1 MDRDRKGTGI
11 GLACAGGVVEGAFY
25 EVGALCALADSI
37 ANLDLNGL
45 DAYVGIS
52 AGSMIV
58 AGLANGITPHQM
70 SRAMVFQTDPELS
83 LRPEFLFTSA
93 GGDLAGRLLRLP
105 GLLTGSLRKYVAS
118 RADLGLL
125 GALVELEPALPTG
138 FFDNAPLERFLA
150 RALST
155 KGRTN
160 DFRQLAAR
168 LYIVAVEL
176 DTSKLVVF
184 GDETTAHIPISR
196 AVQAST
202 ALPLLYRPVEI
213 EGRYY
218 IDGVARRTLHASA
231 VLAEGVDL
239 LFCVNPIVPIDL
251 SLVPRARDAKQ
262 PRSLVE
268 HGLINILSQTF
279 RTLIHSRLQSGFRS
293 YQYEYPQAD
302 IILIEPEVG
311 DPTLFFSNIF
321 SFSNRL
327 RVCEHGYQTTRRY
340 LLREFERLEPML
352 ERHGLHLLHD
362 VLTDERQTLLADEA
376 PAGGPNPDGAGP
388 EKRTQ
393 AALNQLGVAL
403 DRLDGALA
411 SSPYRKLP

>member
-1 MDRDRKGTGI
+1 MHRERKGTGI

-37 ANLDLNGL
+37 ENLDLTGL

-70 SRAMVFQTDPELS
+70 SRAIVFQTDPELS

-93 GGDLAGRLLRLP
+93 GGDIAGRLVRLP
-105 GLLTGSLRKYVAS
+105 LLLTASLRKYMAR

-150 RALST
+150 KALST
-155 KGRTN
+155 GGRTN

-176 DTSKLVVF
+176 DTSKLVLF
-184 GDETTAHIPISR
+184 GDDATAHIPISK

-218 IDGVARRTLHASA
+218 IDGVARRTLSASA
-231 VLAEGVDL
+231 ALGEGVGL

-251 SLVPRARDAKQ
+251 SLVPSGNGAKA

-279 RTLIHSRLQSGFRS
+279 RTLIHSRMRSAFRS
-293 YQYEYPQAD
+293 YQHEYPQAD
-302 IILIEPEVG
+302 IILIEPEMG

-327 RVCEHGYQTTRRY
+327 QVCEHGYQTTRRY
-340 LLREFERLEPML
+340 LLREFERLQPML
-352 ERHGLHLLHD
+352 ERHGLKLLHD
-362 VLTDERQTLLADEA
+362 VLTDERQSLLGAA
-376 PAGGPNPDGAGP
+376 SPRPKPNPDGVEPQERTKGP
-388 EKRTQ
+388 V
-393 AALNQLGVAL
+393 NQQEPVLA
-403 DRLDGALA
+403 RLDGALT
-411 SSPYRKLP
+411 SSPHPDLP